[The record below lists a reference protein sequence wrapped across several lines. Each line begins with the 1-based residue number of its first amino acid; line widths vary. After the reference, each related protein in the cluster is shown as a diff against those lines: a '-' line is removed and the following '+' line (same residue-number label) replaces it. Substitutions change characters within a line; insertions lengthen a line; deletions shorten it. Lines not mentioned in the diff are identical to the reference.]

1 MITLY
6 RVVWED
12 AHGGSNMGWRPLS
25 DLMDRDVVTV
35 ISCGA
40 ILHEDDEKIIICP
53 HMIVS
58 DDGEI
63 EEGDAEISIPKSWVR
78 SIMKLATFPPGD

>member
-1 MITLY
+1 MVTLY

-25 DLMDRDVVTV
+25 DLMERDVVTV

-53 HMIVS
+53 HMIIENN
-58 DDGEI
+58 EI
-63 EEGDAEISIPKSWVR
+63 SEGDAEIAIPKAWIISNLKMTV
-78 SIMKLATFPPGD
+78 FPEGD